1 MLRRKILT
9 SAMASVMAIGSVA
22 VVASADDTTAV
33 ATTHAKTKAD
43 LEAYVKS
50 FDGFLSD
57 DINDYGSISGEKFLD
72 AIEYAEN
79 VLEDDG
85 STVDDFTVAFAMVEA
100 TYNRLKIYTAEELK
114 ALLDANK
121 KIFEQGNVYNEELG
135 DPVFEETGY
144 ASFEDAY
151 VDAESVLGSSDSR
164 IITDAY
170 EVLDGAVKSLS
181 RYDVVTKAQFR
192 TALKE
197 YESMLQKEFKYESW
211 RVGTMSSDWFDLK
224 TVSGD
229 EPATGY
235 WGYQGQDIAYGAL
248 YAHLKAANEEIN
260 AAYEQMDEIQG
271 LKQTSLTDIVRG
283 YYSAV
288 NAVTVMNAWSPDDTN
303 RASKASVQKILNEYH
318 SRLVYDYAT
327 TDANEL
333 FDSVLNLLKSGATT
347 NLKVLITINDEQA
360 TQWLDLTKAEDI
372 ADFKKYYKANGGWNT
387 VTAPYTAD
395 PDLDGSGISYT
406 KLIEAGINIKA
417 GSQFYIPLDDEG
429 KYWRKDANGNFEK
442 LSTTKPNGKYKLIT
456 KNVDVDLT
464 DYIEVKASML
474 NQKGKDY
481 VVSSTDN
488 ASTNNVNDGDVVYY
502 QDETDKKWKW
512 KHDER
517 IGRWGTV
524 QHTKQVTYGPTDWW
538 SDVIVDADKFI
549 RTDLYTAM
557 KLAET
562 YLTNEKADIE
572 ASDIYWI
579 DTTDSIAEGT
589 AKGSST
595 EWTLVYRYLKY
606 ALHDKYDA
614 SFDLYTKADVEKLI
628 EDSYELAEKTGDAAL
643 FSVSHNRLVE
653 ARQAALDWVKL
664 ANKDKR
670 YKDNISAP
678 LFVEDQTYVFDDGKP
693 VSFAN
698 NSTATDVYKVLKGY
712 YNALNSDY
720 KAFMYSF
727 DEVYFKISDVKAAID
742 EGDLEGT
749 DTLLAALEDLSYKLS
764 VVKSFE
770 EEFEGL
776 ENDAFT
782 SDRYFQ
788 GFNRVYTKGHD
799 QDHSLPYKTTTGAVA
814 IYNKDEGYIVRT
826 LGEKEKK
833 EDVTLKS
840 NEVFVSK
847 VETAKKKIIK
857 PDDNAVSK
865 TYDSVYEAYKTL
877 LAEVEKQTN
886 PEVKLGDVNKDG
898 VVNALDAAE
907 ILKAAVNN
915 TVIDVKVGDYN
926 ADGTVNALDASAILK
941 FVVGLA

>member
-22 VVASADDTTAV
+22 VVASADDTAAV

-135 DPVFEETGY
+135 DPVFEEGGY
-144 ASFEDAY
+144 ATFEEAY

-170 EVLDGAVKSLS
+170 EVLDGAVKALS

-211 RVGTMSSDWFDLK
+211 RVGTMSTDWFDLK
-224 TVSGD
+224 NLPNEG
-229 EPATGY
+229 TGY
-235 WGYQGQDIAYGAL
+235 WGYSGQDIAYGAL
-248 YAHLKAANEEIN
+248 YAHLKAANDEIN

-288 NAVTVMNAWSPDDTN
+288 NAVTIMNAWAPDDTN

-333 FDSVLNLLKSGATT
+333 FDKVLNLLSDAKSATT
-347 NLKVLITINDEQA
+347 DAKVLITINDEQA

-372 ADFKKYYKANGGWNT
+372 ADFKKYYKANGGWHT
-387 VTAPYTAD
+387 VTASYTAD
-395 PDLDGSGISYT
+395 PDLDGSGKSYT

-417 GSQFYIPLDDEG
+417 GKQFYIPLDDEG
-429 KYWRKDANGNFEK
+429 KYWRKDADGNFEE
-442 LSTTKPNGKYKLIT
+442 LTTSKPNGKYKLIT

-464 DYIEVKASML
+464 DYIEVTASMM
-474 NQKGKDY
+474 NQNLWDY
-481 VVSSTDN
+481 EVSSTDN
-488 ASTNNVNDGDVVYY
+488 ADSNNVLDGDVV
-502 QDETDKKWKW
+502 DKGGWYSN
-512 KHDER
+512 DER
-517 IGRWGTV
+517 IGQWGTV
-524 QHTKQVTYGPTDWW
+524 QHTEQVTHDENKKGGVP
-538 SDVIVDADKFI
+538 ANGMI
-549 RTDLYTAM
+549 RTDLFVAM
-557 KLAET
+557 RLAET
-562 YLTNEKADIE
+562 YLTNEKAAIE

-579 DTTDSIAEGT
+579 DTTDSVAEGT

-595 EWTLVYRYLKY
+595 EWTMVYRYLKY

-678 LFVEDQTYVFDDGKP
+678 LFVEDQTWVDDDGKAIE
-693 VSFAN
+693 FAN

-764 VVKSFE
+764 IIKSFE

-776 ENDAFT
+776 ENDGFT

-799 QDHSLPYKTTTGAVA
+799 KSHDLPYKTTTNAETLS
-814 IYNKDEGYIVRT
+814 IYNTKTGKLTAVEKGKKREDITLKKDEKFATKVIVV
-826 LGEKEKK
+826 KK
-833 EDVTLKS
+833 
-840 NEVFVSK
+840 N
-847 VETAKKKIIK
+847 IHK
-857 PDDNAVSK
+857 PDDCPVSGS
-865 TYDSVYEAYKTL
+865 YDDVYEAFKTL
-877 LAEVEKQTN
+877 NAEVEKQTN